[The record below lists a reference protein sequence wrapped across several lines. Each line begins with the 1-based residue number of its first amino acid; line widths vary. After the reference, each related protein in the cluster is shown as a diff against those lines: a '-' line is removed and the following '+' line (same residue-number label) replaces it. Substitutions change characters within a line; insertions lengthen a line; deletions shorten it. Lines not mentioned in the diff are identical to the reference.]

1 MRVCRRSIPAV
12 SDILTSPLLETAHL
26 NAGYGRSQVL
36 FDLSLTIPATGA
48 VAILGRNGAGKT
60 TLLKTLAGE
69 IKPMSGQIRLAGQD
83 VTTSTPEARARA
95 GIGHVPQEHAI
106 FAKMTVRENLLLGG
120 GGSPDKRAIEEMLE
134 FFPKL
139 GKRLGQTA
147 ATLSGG
153 ERKML
158 AISRALLG
166 RPKVIMLDE
175 PTEGVWIGVIEE
187 IADRL
192 AELAT
197 RMCVILVEQHVELAL
212 RVADT
217 AYVIDRGTIALS
229 GPSDQVRDDPALL
242 RYLAP

>member
-1 MRVCRRSIPAV
+1 MPGSRRFIPAV
-12 SDILTSPLLETAHL
+12 SDVLAAPLLEVSNL
-26 NAGYGRSQVL
+26 CAGYGRSQVL
-36 FDLSLTIPATGA
+36 FDMSFRVPATGA

-60 TLLKTLAGE
+60 TLLKTIAGE
-69 IKPMSGQIRLAGQD
+69 LRPMSGRIAFEGRD
-83 VTTSTPEARARA
+83 ISSTTPELRARA

-120 GGSPDKRAIEEMLE
+120 GGSPDKQSIDEMLA

-139 GKRLGQTA
+139 GARLGQTA

-166 RPKVIMLDE
+166 RPKAIMLDE

-217 AYVIDRGTIALS
+217 AYVIDRGTIALQ
-229 GPSDQVRDDPALL
+229 GPADQVRDDPALL

>member
-1 MRVCRRSIPAV
+1 
-12 SDILTSPLLETAHL
+12 
-26 NAGYGRSQVL
+26 
-36 FDLSLTIPATGA
+36 
-48 VAILGRNGAGKT
+48 
-60 TLLKTLAGE
+60 
-69 IKPMSGQIRLAGQD
+69 
-83 VTTSTPEARARA
+83 
-95 GIGHVPQEHAI
+95 
-106 FAKMTVRENLLLGG
+106 
-120 GGSPDKRAIEEMLE
+120 
-134 FFPKL
+134 
-139 GKRLGQTA
+139 
-147 ATLSGG
+147 
-153 ERKML
+153 ML

-229 GPSDQVRDDPALL
+229 GPADQVRDDPALL

>member
-1 MRVCRRSIPAV
+1 MPE
-12 SDILTSPLLETAHL
+12 PLLQVDAL
-26 NAGYGRSQVL
+26 CAGYGRSQIL
-36 FDLSLTIPATGA
+36 FDLCLVSPLTGA

-69 IKPMSGQIRLAGQD
+69 ITPMSGNIVFDGRP
-83 VTTSTPEARARA
+83 TTADPPERRARN
-95 GIGHVPQEHAI
+95 GIGYVPQEHAI
-106 FAKMTVRENLLLGG
+106 FAKMTVRENLLLGAAG
-120 GGSPDKRAIEEMLE
+120 RHGRGAIDEALD

-139 GKRLGQTA
+139 GTRLGQTA

-158 AISRALLG
+158 AMGRALLG
-166 RPKVIMLDE
+166 RPRLLMLDE

-187 IADRL
+187 IAERL
-192 AELAT
+192 AELAS

-212 RVADT
+212 RVASYV
-217 AYVIDRGTIALS
+217 YVIDRGTIALQ
-229 GPSDQVRDDPALL
+229 GPAATIRDDPDLL